1 MGIQSTADI
10 AKKLFIVGLMFG
22 ATILIPFAGI
32 GTATATSP
40 VSSYPADSS
49 YPAGSSYPADPSW
62 PSPPSWGSYPAES
75 SYGGR

>member
-1 MGIQSTADI
+1 MGEHSRVKF
-10 AKKLFIVGLMFG
+10 AKKLFAVGFMFG
-22 ATILIPFAGI
+22 VAIFIPFAGI

-49 YPAGSSYPADPSW
+49 YPAEPSW
-62 PSPPSWGSYPAES
+62 PSPPSWGTYPEES